1 MAKKKKEE
9 ELDILK
15 EQKNIEELVRKY
27 KKKEEEKKK
36 GGVEA
41 VTEFSVE
48 SREYE
53 EFRKGTGQKEAKTIF
68 EKLCRVSGKLLTIKS
83 SKKAEDKLD
92 ETLFFIGYN
101 VTASDVKSLSV
112 VLLIILLVAAG
123 SIMAVGMFPLALFFV
138 VLGLVAFMAAPK
150 YPEYVKRIFTME
162 TLNSMPLA
170 VTYMVIYMRSA
181 PTLEGAVRFSAQ
193 HMTGAIS
200 RDMKKLLWDFETGTY
215 SNMDDAIKNY
225 EEKWKDKNRHFAQAL
240 ELLRASETAA
250 NEEKRIETLNEAAKV
265 VLEGNLSMMKEFAR
279 GMRMPI
285 VALYMLSIVLPVMGL
300 ILAPMMTSF
309 MASSLSARW
318 LIVSYNIVLPL
329 IVYGT
334 TKMIMSKRPGAFQQP
349 DIADYEGLPTPG
361 HFAINIKS
369 WGKTLQIPL
378 WPMALV
384 IGLIIATP
392 GIFFLIGETPTLF
405 TMGNLLKSMTIIW
418 GTAVGIILYTLGSS
432 YQKLKLRK
440 SISDLEKDISVFAY
454 SVGSEAEKGTPIEG
468 SIRKIADAQKA
479 GPLKE
484 FLNRTN
490 NNIVNLGMT
499 LKNAVFNPESGSL
512 KYYPSTML
520 RTLLEILMESAEKG
534 LNATA
539 ISLKSISKYLANLKN
554 VEENI
559 KELIGDTI
567 STMRFQAQ
575 FLNSF
580 ITGII
585 VALNVL
591 IFNVLTML
599 GGKMASMETSAGGIS
614 GMTGVMKNS
623 MFDVA
628 SSVPASHLQIIVGIY
643 MIQTTVLMSIL
654 INGAEKGRDDVN
666 KNHMIGSMLLT
677 ATILYTIVTVIGVF
691 VFSRLQ
697 IGGAG
702 F

>member
-1 MAKKKKEE
+1 MTKKKKEE

-15 EQKNIEELVRKY
+15 EQKKIEKLVRKY
-27 KKKEEEKKK
+27 KKKEEEKKRE
-36 GGVEA
+36 GVEA
-41 VTEFSVE
+41 VTKFSVE

-53 EFRKGTGQKEAKTIF
+53 EFRKGTGQKEVKTIF
-68 EKLCRVSGKLLTIKS
+68 EKLCRASGKLLTIKS
-83 SKKAEDKLD
+83 SKKAEKKLN

-101 VTASDVKSLSV
+101 VTANEVKSLSV
-112 VLLIILLVAAG
+112 IILIMFLVAGG
-123 SIMAVGMFPLALFFV
+123 SIMAVGMFPLAFFFV
-138 VLGLVAFMAAPK
+138 VLGLTAFMTVPK
-150 YPEYVKRIFTME
+150 YPEYMKRIFTME

-181 PTLEGAVRFSAQ
+181 PTLEGAVRFAAQ

-215 SNMDDAIKNY
+215 SNMDEAIKMY
-225 EEKWKDKNRHFAQAL
+225 EERWKARNRHFSQAL

-250 NEEKRIETLNEAAKV
+250 NEEKRIETLNEAANV
-265 VLEGNLSMMKEFAR
+265 VLEGNLSMMKTFAR

-349 DIADYEGLPTPG
+349 DITDYEGLPNPG
-361 HFAINIKS
+361 HLAINIKS
-369 WGKTLQIPL
+369 WRKTLQIPL
-378 WPMALV
+378 WPMAAV
-384 IGLIIATP
+384 IGLAIASP
-392 GIFFLIGETPTLF
+392 GIVFLIGEAPSYF
-405 TMGNLLKSMTIIW
+405 TMGNLVKSMTIVW
-418 GTAVGIILYTLGSS
+418 GLAVGIIIYTLGSS
-432 YQKLKLRK
+432 YQKLKIRK
-440 SISDLEKDISVFAY
+440 SISNLEKDISIFAY

-468 SIRKIADAQKA
+468 SIKKIAAAQKA

-484 FLNRTN
+484 FLKRTN

-499 LKNAVFNPESGSL
+499 LKNALFNPESGSL

-534 LNATA
+534 LKATA
-539 ISLKSISKYLANLKN
+539 ISLKSISKYLANLKK

-559 KELIGDTI
+559 KELIGSTI
-567 STMRFQAQ
+567 STMKFQAQ

-599 GGKMASMETSAGGIS
+599 GEKMTSVEMSAGGIA

-628 SSVPASHLQIIVGIY
+628 SSVPASHLQIIVGVY
-643 MIQTTVLMSIL
+643 MIQTTVLMSML
-654 INGAEKGRDDVN
+654 INGAERGRDDIN
-666 KNHMIGSMLLT
+666 KNHMIGTMLLMS
-677 ATILYTIVTVIGVF
+677 TILYTIVTMMGVF
-691 VFSRLQ
+691 IFSRLQ